1 MTIPLPKF
9 ISTLCLAMVLISSGT
24 AWALQNCLIG
34 SESAEHVNVAQ
45 GELPST
51 TSNSAHH
58 HRPFGRI
65 HCPEHDIATLSFGPL
80 SSLFRLIPPDNGGGT
95 VLISRGPPSMAARFA
110 WTVQLS
116 IRPHLS
122 PHLTLSKLRI

>member
-9 ISTLCLAMVLISSGT
+9 ISTLCLSMVLISSGT
-24 AWALQNCLIG
+24 AWALQNCLLG
-34 SESAEHVNVAQ
+34 SESSEHVHVAQ
-45 GELPST
+45 SELPSD

-58 HRPFGRI
+58 HRPSGRI

-80 SSLFRLIPPDNGGGT
+80 SSLFRLDPPDDSGT
-95 VLISRGPPSMAARFA
+95 FLISRRPASMAARFS
-110 WTVQLS
+110 WTAQLS